1 MIFENLTDFG
11 WMGGHGPYVWSAY
24 GVALLIIG
32 YNLFSAVANRRRVTE
47 MNQKRRSQERGS

>member
-32 YNLFSAVANRRRVTE
+32 YNLFSAVAHRRRVTE
-47 MNQKRRSQERGS
+47 INQKRRSQECDS